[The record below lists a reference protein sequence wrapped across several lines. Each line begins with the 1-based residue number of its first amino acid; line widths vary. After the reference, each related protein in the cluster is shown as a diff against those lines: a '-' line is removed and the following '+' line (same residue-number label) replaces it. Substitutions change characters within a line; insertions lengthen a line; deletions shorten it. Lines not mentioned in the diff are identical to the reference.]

1 LNTKVL
7 RALIVGCYGQD
18 GSYLTECLREKGY
31 DVIGIDSQGASTN
44 GVLNV
49 DIQNKTDVVELL
61 AEARPD
67 EIYYLAAFHQSAEGA
82 DNDPHDLCHRSF
94 EINTLALN
102 HFLYGVL
109 VASEKSRLFYAAS
122 SRVFGNPETRVQD
135 ERTLFNPICPYGI
148 SKASGAHLCR
158 YYRTEHGLYSSVG
171 ILYNHESHRR
181 SASFVSKKI
190 VKAAVAIKKGLQ
202 SRLVLGSLD
211 ALIDWGYAPDYVAA
225 MWAILQTD
233 QADDFIIASG
243 TLHSVRE
250 FVEAAF
256 SAVELDWTRY
266 VAEDEQ
272 LLSRRRQPGT
282 LCGDSNKLQFITGWR
297 PRVSFDQMVRL
308 MVEKELE

>member
-1 LNTKVL
+1 
-7 RALIVGCYGQD
+7 
-18 GSYLTECLREKGY
+18 
-31 DVIGIDSQGASTN
+31 
-44 GVLNV
+44 
-49 DIQNKTDVVELL
+49 
-61 AEARPD
+61 
-67 EIYYLAAFHQSAEGA
+67 
-82 DNDPHDLCHRSF
+82 
-94 EINTLALN
+94 
-102 HFLYGVL
+102 
-109 VASEKSRLFYAAS
+109 
-122 SRVFGNPETRVQD
+122 
-135 ERTLFNPICPYGI
+135 
-148 SKASGAHLCR
+148 
-158 YYRTEHGLYSSVG
+158 
-171 ILYNHESHRR
+171 
-181 SASFVSKKI
+181 
-190 VKAAVAIKKGLQ
+190 
-202 SRLVLGSLD
+202 
-211 ALIDWGYAPDYVAA
+211 